1 MSNSKKHYHLVAGE
15 VKFGN
20 TTDETIGSTLLN
32 ALLPWD
38 THDLPLRAIGRA
50 QQALQIQFRN
60 RIQNDPTI
68 QIIDV
73 VIVNFSYLG
82 FMTEEEFNQAPEG
95 TKMQERPA
103 SVVPYADD
111 PFKLN

>member
-38 THDLPLRAIGRA
+38 AKHLPLRAIGRA

-60 RIQNDPTI
+60 RIQNDPANPTTGR
-68 QIIDV
+68 
-73 VIVNFSYLG
+73 S
-82 FMTEEEFNQAPEG
+82 TPR
-95 TKMQERPA
+95 RPRR
-103 SVVPYADD
+103 SMPT
-111 PFKLN
+111 